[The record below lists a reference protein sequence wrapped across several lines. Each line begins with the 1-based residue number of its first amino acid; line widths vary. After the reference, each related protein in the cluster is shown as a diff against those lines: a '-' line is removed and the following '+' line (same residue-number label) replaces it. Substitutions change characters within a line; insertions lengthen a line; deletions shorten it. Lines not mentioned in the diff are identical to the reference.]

1 MCGCRSNYF
10 LAKSYVLLPDNCVFG
25 KAAVVVAAVVVA
37 AVVVV
42 VAAVAVVVVVAVAAW
57 PTSSMGSSSASK
69 PASMSTL
76 YAGFHFPGN
85 DESS

>member
-25 KAAVVVAAVVVA
+25 KAAVVVAAVVV
-37 AVVVV
+37 V
-42 VAAVAVVVVVAVAAW
+42 VAAVAFVVVVAVAAW